1 MTIGWKFP
9 GNDNGEIVGIGAAGI
24 ETFKGSLFTSLAKEI
39 CQNSLDARLD
49 SDQPVRVDFIL
60 NQIPTEKIPG
70 IDELKEAVGLCQD
83 YWDDKKTKTF
93 FKKAVKLCEADY
105 MRVLRISDYN
115 TTGLTGSTETR
126 PSPWNDLVKSSGVSN
141 KCGESGGSFGIG
153 KSAPFACS
161 DLRTLFYHTLDKDGI
176 RSYQGAA
183 NLASFQY
190 PDERKWLKKNKG
202 EITKGKGYGIL
213 GFIQ

>member
-1 MTIGWKFP
+1 MK
-9 GNDNGEIVGIGAAGI
+9 
-24 ETFKGSLFTSLAKEI
+24 
-39 CQNSLDARLD
+39 
-49 SDQPVRVDFIL
+49 
-60 NQIPTEKIPG
+60 
-70 IDELKEAVGLCQD
+70 LCQ
-83 YWDDKKTKTF
+83 
-93 FKKAVKLCEADY
+93 ADSI
-105 MRVLRISDYN
+105 RVLRISDYN
-115 TTGLTGSTETR
+115 TTGLTGSMEMK

-141 KCGESGGSFGIG
+141 KSGESGGSFGIG

-176 RSYQGAA
+176 RSYQGVA